1 MEIEER
7 VILNIRKLRELRMMS
22 RAEMANEL
30 ALSLSGYGRLERGE
44 IEMTLTRLKTI
55 AEILNVNIAELFD
68 FEPSEVLQ
76 KNLDKTRKLGPNP
89 PRDFQQHYREKYV
102 AMLEMEL
109 ERLRQENSELKKA
122 INS

>member
-44 IEMTLTRLKTI
+44 IEMTLTRLKNI

-68 FEPSEVLQ
+68 FEPSDVLK
-76 KNLDKTRKLGPNP
+76 KNLDKTQKFGPNSP
-89 PRDFQQHYREKYV
+89 KDLQQHYREKYV

-109 ERLRQENSELKKA
+109 ERLRQENRELKKA
-122 INS
+122 FNS